1 MFRPRIPRRRFVTI
15 LFAILL
21 LLVIGAAFTSVFLVR
36 NIEGNLSRE
45 TEKYIR
51 IVNKKTAALVQD
63 RMETALKN
71 LMSIADM
78 IQYEDVEIDD
88 SFFGFL
94 ETERIKLGFIR
105 MSLAELDG
113 SYKTT
118 DHLSMNVSERPYF
131 QMALKG
137 YPAISD
143 VLVSGVSGQNAI
155 IFAVPVYR
163 NGKLSY
169 VLTGTHEFWSLQDF
183 FSRGTFEEAGDTY
196 IIDRDGNIVLSSVDS
211 EVQLARGKLLD
222 VILEDDAETISLYEG
237 QMLKAIQADVEDSA
251 MIDTDGEPIYIGYC
265 PLSFNNWYL
274 ATVYKGD
281 ISSLNPDIIKRLL
294 FGSLFL
300 IALLIVIVAITFL
313 LQINN
318 QKKLIELAYTDS
330 VTGGHNEVWFAERFK
345 DQLLRSQDGSY
356 ALLAVNIEK
365 FKVFNDEFG
374 HDTGDKLLKSIYTE
388 LSAMLLKDEFVSRTI
403 FDLFCV
409 LIRFSSEQD
418 LEDKLIEFVY
428 RLNNINENV
437 ERKYYLTFR
446 VGGFHI
452 YDNTT
457 DYHVALDRAL
467 LASTKGKKYCNG
479 LLKVGFFSDNTRRQ
493 LIEEKNLENCMEQA
507 LQDGEFEVYYQPK
520 YSLETNLVAGAEAL
534 IRWNSSVY
542 GFLPPVKFVPLFE
555 RNGFIRRIDIFVF
568 AQVCQQLKKWQDE
581 GRETVP
587 VSINLSRSYIDDFSI
602 FDIYSGLV
610 EKYGVN
616 PADIELELTETV
628 AYENMENIT
637 SLIEDIHRM
646 GFSISLDDFGSGY
659 SSLNMLGNLQVDTLK
674 LDKEFFSVER
684 SETSI
689 SKKKSLDIVTSVIDL
704 ARKLEMKTVAEG
716 VESDSQVEFLRKTGC
731 DMVQGYVFS
740 KPLKLDEFDALLKVQ
755 SAKKNSRPL

>member
-78 IQYEDVEIDD
+78 IQYEDVGIDD
-88 SFFGFL
+88 SFFDFL

-163 NGKLSY
+163 NGILSY

-281 ISSLNPDIIKRLL
+281 ISSLNSDIIKRLL

-388 LSAMLLKDEFVSRTI
+388 LSAMLQKDEFVSRTI